1 MLIAAAG
8 VLITAFVA
16 LAFVGVADARI
27 GVRRLER
34 ELDMQP
40 SGAEMGYGKSAVSLA
55 NKLNALE
62 EARFSASLAALSKV
76 QQSTVRNSPEPVLD
90 ESSSL
95 VSVPLVQ
102 SKSQPQVS

>member
-1 MLIAAAG
+1 MVIAAVC
-8 VLITAFVA
+8 VLMMAFAA

-34 ELDMQP
+34 ALDSQDTNEDDGR
-40 SGAEMGYGKSAVSLA
+40 SRSATFLA
-55 NKLNALE
+55 DKLDALE
-62 EARFSASLAALSKV
+62 EARFSASLVALSKA
-76 QQSTVRNSPEPVLD
+76 QQSGVRNSPVPAPG

-102 SKSQPQVS
+102 LKNQSLES